1 MKATISQLE
10 YIIALDTYRHFGKAA
25 ENCFITQ
32 PTLSMQ
38 INKLEDNLGVK
49 IFDRSRQPVV
59 PTELGS
65 LILEQAR
72 KVVNEAKKME
82 EIIEDQKL
90 EVSGTLKIGVIPT
103 IAPYLLPLFAKSFM
117 NKYPSINIQVQELL
131 TEDTLAKIK
140 SEAIDVGIVVG
151 PLNDSAFREIP
162 IYYEKFLGYVHN
174 TDLEP
179 ADKPISGKDLENSE
193 LWLLNEGHCF
203 REQVLNICQ
212 NRNFDNI
219 LNYQS
224 GSLEALKRMVDK
236 QGGVTLLPELATL
249 DLSPKD
255 SKKLRVF
262 KKPTPFREVSLVMK
276 RDFLKRR
283 IIEALQKEIID
294 HLPENMRQR
303 EENEIQVINW
313 K

>member
-59 PTELGS
+59 PTELGAM
-65 LILEQAR
+65 ILEQAR

-82 EIIEDQKL
+82 EIIEDQKK
-90 EVSGTLKIGVIPT
+90 EVSGALKIGVIPT

-162 IYYEKFLGYVHN
+162 IYYEKFLGYAHN

-255 SKKLRVF
+255 SKKLRIF

-283 IIEALQKEIID
+283 IIEALQKEIVD
-294 HLPENMRQR
+294 HLPENMKQR

-313 K
+313 R

>member
-25 ENCFITQ
+25 EHSFITQ

-59 PTELGS
+59 PTELGAM
-65 LILEQAR
+65 ILEQAR

-117 NKYPSINIQVQELL
+117 NKYPAIHIQVQELL

-140 SEAIDVGIVVG
+140 SEEIDVGILVG
-151 PLNDSAFREIP
+151 PLNDHSFREIP
-162 IYYEKFLGYVHN
+162 IYYEKFLGYAHK

-179 ADKPISGKDLENSE
+179 ADKAITGNDLENNE

-236 QGGVTLLPELATL
+236 QGGVTLLPELATF
-249 DLSPKD
+249 DLSED
-255 SKKLRVF
+255 DQKKLRIF

-276 RDFLKRR
+276 RDFLKKR
-283 IIEALQKEIID
+283 IIEALQKEIVD
-294 HLPENMRQR
+294 HLPENMQQR

>member
-59 PTELGS
+59 PTELGTM
-65 LILEQAR
+65 ILEQAR
-72 KVVNEAKKME
+72 RVVTEAKKME
-82 EIIEDQKL
+82 EIIEDQKK
-90 EVSGTLKIGVIPT
+90 EVSGALKIGVIPT

-151 PLNDSAFREIP
+151 PLNASSFREIP
-162 IYYEKFLGYVHN
+162 IYYEKFLGYAHN

-179 ADKPISGKDLENSE
+179 PEKAISGKDLENNE

-249 DLSPKD
+249 DLSKED
-255 SKKLRVF
+255 QKKLRIF

-294 HLPENMRQR
+294 HLPENMKQR

-313 K
+313 R

>member
-82 EIIEDQKL
+82 EIIEDQKK
-90 EVSGTLKIGVIPT
+90 EVSGALKIGVIPT

-131 TEDTLAKIK
+131 TEDTLSKIK

-151 PLNDSAFREIP
+151 PLNDSSFREIP
-162 IYYEKFLGYVHN
+162 IYYEKFLGYAHN

-179 ADKPISGKDLENSE
+179 PEKLISGKDLENNE

-249 DLSPKD
+249 DLSPND
-255 SKKLRVF
+255 SKKLRTF

-283 IIEALQKEIID
+283 IIEALQKEIVD
-294 HLPENMRQR
+294 HLPEHMRQR

-313 K
+313 R

>member
-59 PTELGS
+59 PTELGTM
-65 LILEQAR
+65 ILEQAR
-72 KVVNEAKKME
+72 RVVTEAKKME
-82 EIIEDQKL
+82 EIIEDQKK
-90 EVSGTLKIGVIPT
+90 EVSGALKIGVIPT

-151 PLNDSAFREIP
+151 PLNDSSFREIP
-162 IYYEKFLGYVHN
+162 IYYEKFLGYAHN

-179 ADKPISGKDLENSE
+179 PEKAISGKDLENNE

-249 DLSPKD
+249 DLSKED
-255 SKKLRVF
+255 QKKLRIF

-294 HLPENMRQR
+294 HLPENMKQR

-313 K
+313 R

>member
-25 ENCFITQ
+25 DNCFITQ

-49 IFDRSRQPVV
+49 IFDRSRHPVV
-59 PTELGS
+59 PTELGA

-117 NKYPSINIQVQELL
+117 KKYPSIHIQVEELL
-131 TEDTLAKIK
+131 TEDTLSKIK

-151 PLNDSAFREIP
+151 PLNDHAFREIP
-162 IYYEKFLGYVHN
+162 IYYEKFLGYAN
-174 TDLEP
+174 KTDLEP
-179 ADKPISGKDLENSE
+179 ADKSISGKDLENNE

-212 NRNFDNI
+212 NRSFDNI

-236 QGGVTLLPELATL
+236 QGGVTLLPELATM
-249 DLSPKD
+249 DLSND
-255 SKKLRVF
+255 DQKKLRTF
-262 KKPTPFREVSLVMK
+262 NKPTPFREVSLVMK
-276 RDFLKRR
+276 RDYLKRR
-283 IIEALQKEIID
+283 IIEALQKEIVE
-294 HLPENMRQR
+294 HLPENMKQR

-313 K
+313 R

>member
-25 ENCFITQ
+25 EHSFITQ

-65 LILEQAR
+65 MILEQAR

-151 PLNDSAFREIP
+151 PLNDNSFREIP
-162 IYYEKFLGYVHN
+162 IYYEKFLGYAYK

-179 ADKPISGKDLENSE
+179 PEQPISGKDLESNE

-249 DLSPKD
+249 DLSPTD
-255 SKKLRVF
+255 SKKLRTF

-294 HLPENMRQR
+294 HLPVHMKQR

-313 K
+313 R

>member
-25 ENCFITQ
+25 EQSFITQ

-59 PTELGS
+59 PTELGT

-117 NKYPSINIQVQELL
+117 NKYPAIHIQVQELL

-140 SEAIDVGIVVG
+140 SEEIDVGILVG
-151 PLNDSAFREIP
+151 PLNDHSFREIP
-162 IYYEKFLGYVHN
+162 IYYEKFLGYAHK

-179 ADKPISGKDLENSE
+179 ADKAISGNDLENNE

-236 QGGVTLLPELATL
+236 QGGVTLLPELATF
-249 DLSPKD
+249 DLSEED
-255 SKKLRVF
+255 QKKLRIF

-283 IIEALQKEIID
+283 IIEALQKEIVE
-294 HLPENMRQR
+294 HLPENMKNR

-313 K
+313 R

>member
-25 ENCFITQ
+25 EHSFITQ

-59 PTELGS
+59 PTELGAM
-65 LILEQAR
+65 ILEQAR

-82 EIIEDQKL
+82 EIIEDQKM

-117 NKYPSINIQVQELL
+117 NKYPAIHIQVQELL
-131 TEDTLAKIK
+131 TENTLAKLK
-140 SEAIDVGIVVG
+140 SEEIDVGILVG
-151 PLNDSAFREIP
+151 PLNDSSFREIP
-162 IYYEKFLGYVHN
+162 IYYEKFLGYAHK

-179 ADKPISGKDLENSE
+179 PEKPISGKDLENNE

-249 DLSPKD
+249 DLSKED
-255 SKKLRVF
+255 LKKLRIF

-283 IIEALQKEIID
+283 IIEALQKEILD
-294 HLPENMRQR
+294 HLPDNMKKR

-313 K
+313 R

>member
-25 ENCFITQ
+25 EHSFITQ

-59 PTELGS
+59 PTELGAM
-65 LILEQAR
+65 ILEQAR

-82 EIIEDQKL
+82 EIIEDQKM

-117 NKYPSINIQVQELL
+117 NKYPAIHIQVQELL
-131 TEDTLAKIK
+131 TEDTLAKLK
-140 SEAIDVGIVVG
+140 SEEIDVGILVG
-151 PLNDSAFREIP
+151 PLNDNSFREIP
-162 IYYEKFLGYVHN
+162 IYYEKFLGYAHK

-179 ADKPISGKDLENSE
+179 ADKAISGDDLENNE

-236 QGGVTLLPELATL
+236 QGGVTLLPELATF
-249 DLSPKD
+249 DLSKD
-255 SKKLRVF
+255 DQKKLRIF

-283 IIEALQKEIID
+283 IIEALQKEIVD
-294 HLPENMRQR
+294 HLPENMKNR

-313 K
+313 R

>member
-59 PTELGS
+59 PTEMGI

-151 PLNDSAFREIP
+151 PLNDSAFREVP
-162 IYYEKFLGYVHN
+162 IYYEKFLGYAHN

-179 ADKPISGKDLENSE
+179 PEQAISGKDLENNE

-249 DLSPKD
+249 DLSPAD
-255 SKKLRVF
+255 HKKLRTF

-294 HLPENMRQR
+294 HLPENMKRR

-313 K
+313 R

>member
-25 ENCFITQ
+25 EHSFITQ

-59 PTELGS
+59 PTELGAM
-65 LILEQAR
+65 ILEQAR

-117 NKYPSINIQVQELL
+117 NKYPAIHIQVQELL
-131 TEDTLAKIK
+131 TDDTLAKLK
-140 SEAIDVGIVVG
+140 SEEIDVGILVG
-151 PLNDSAFREIP
+151 PLNDSSFREIP
-162 IYYEKFLGYVHN
+162 IYYEKFLGYAHN

-179 ADKPISGKDLENSE
+179 AEKPISGKDLENNE

-236 QGGVTLLPELATL
+236 QGGVTLLPELATF
-249 DLSPKD
+249 DLSEED
-255 SKKLRVF
+255 QKKLRIF

-283 IIEALQKEIID
+283 IIEALQKEIVD
-294 HLPENMRQR
+294 HLPENMKQR

-313 K
+313 R

>member
-25 ENCFITQ
+25 EHSFITQ

-59 PTELGS
+59 PTELGAM
-65 LILEQAR
+65 ILEQAR

-117 NKYPSINIQVQELL
+117 NKYPAIHIQVQELL

-140 SEAIDVGIVVG
+140 SEEIDVGILVG
-151 PLNDSAFREIP
+151 PLNDHSFREIP
-162 IYYEKFLGYVHN
+162 IYYEKFLGYAHK

-179 ADKPISGKDLENSE
+179 ADKAITGNDLENNE

-236 QGGVTLLPELATL
+236 QGGVTLLPELATF
-249 DLSPKD
+249 DLSED
-255 SKKLRVF
+255 DQKKLRIF

-283 IIEALQKEIID
+283 IIEALQKEIVD
-294 HLPENMRQR
+294 HLPENMKQR

-313 K
+313 R

>member
-59 PTELGS
+59 PTELGAM
-65 LILEQAR
+65 ILEQAR
-72 KVVNEAKKME
+72 KVVTEAKKME

-117 NKYPSINIQVQELL
+117 DKYPSIQIQVEELI

-140 SEAIDVGIVVG
+140 SEALDVGIVVG
-151 PLNDSAFREIP
+151 PLNDKALREIP
-162 IYYEKFLGYVHN
+162 IYYEKFFGYAN
-174 TDLEP
+174 KTDLEP
-179 ADKPISGKDLENSE
+179 QDKLITGEDLQNNE

-212 NRNFDNI
+212 NRNFDNV

-249 DLSPKD
+249 DLTEEDK
-255 SKKLRVF
+255 KKLRYF

-276 RDFLKRR
+276 RDYLKRR

-294 HLPENMRQR
+294 HLPIEMKQR
-303 EENEIQVINW
+303 EENELQVINW
-313 K
+313 R

>member
-25 ENCFITQ
+25 GNCFITQ

-72 KVVNEAKKME
+72 RVVNEAKKME
-82 EIIEDQKL
+82 EIIEDQKK
-90 EVSGTLKIGVIPT
+90 EVSGALKIGVIPT

-131 TEDTLAKIK
+131 TEDTLAAIK

-151 PLNDSAFREIP
+151 PLNDSSFREIP
-162 IYYEKFLGYVHN
+162 IYYEKFLGYAHN
-174 TDLEP
+174 TNLEP
-179 ADKPISGKDLENSE
+179 PEEPISGKDLENNE

-249 DLSPKD
+249 DLSPND
-255 SKKLRVF
+255 SKKLRTF

-283 IIEALQKEIID
+283 IIEALQKEIVD
-294 HLPENMRQR
+294 HLPDIMKQR

-313 K
+313 R

>member
-25 ENCFITQ
+25 EKCFITQ

-59 PTELGS
+59 PTELGTS
-65 LILEQAR
+65 ILAQAR

-82 EIIEDQKL
+82 ELIEDQKS
-90 EVSGTLKIGVIPT
+90 EVAGDLRIGIIPT
-103 IAPYLLPLFAKSFM
+103 IAPYLIPLFASSFLK
-117 NKYPSINIQVQELL
+117 KYPGINMHVEELL
-131 TEDTLAKIK
+131 TADTLYKIK
-140 SEAIDVGIVVG
+140 SEALDVGIIVG
-151 PLNDSAFREIP
+151 PIDDQSIREIP
-162 IYYEKFLGYVHN
+162 IYYEKFLVYTHQTN
-174 TDLEP
+174 LEE
-179 ADKPISGKDLENSE
+179 DKLVDGKELEQHE

-212 NRNFDNI
+212 NRNLDNI
-219 LNYQS
+219 LNYKS

-236 QGGVTLLPELATL
+236 QGGITLLPELATL
-249 DLSPKD
+249 DLSQEDKR
-255 SKKLRVF
+255 KLRIF
-262 KKPTPFREVSLVMK
+262 KKPTPFREVCLVMK

-283 IIEALQKEIID
+283 LIEALQKEILD
-294 HLPENMRQR
+294 NLPASIGNR
-303 EENEIQVINW
+303 EENELQVIKW
-313 K
+313 R

>member
-1 MKATISQLE
+1 
-10 YIIALDTYRHFGKAA
+10 
-25 ENCFITQ
+25 
-32 PTLSMQ
+32 
-38 INKLEDNLGVK
+38 
-49 IFDRSRQPVV
+49 
-59 PTELGS
+59 
-65 LILEQAR
+65 
-72 KVVNEAKKME
+72 VVNEAKKME
-82 EIIEDQKL
+82 EIIEDQKK
-90 EVSGTLKIGVIPT
+90 EVSGALKIGVIPT

-131 TEDTLAKIK
+131 TEDTLSKIK

-151 PLNDSAFREIP
+151 PLNDSSFREIP
-162 IYYEKFLGYVHN
+162 IYYEKFLGYAHN

-179 ADKPISGKDLENSE
+179 PEKLISGKDLENNE

-249 DLSPKD
+249 DLSPND
-255 SKKLRVF
+255 SKKLRTF

-283 IIEALQKEIID
+283 IIEALQKEIVD
-294 HLPENMRQR
+294 HLPEHMRQR

-313 K
+313 R

>member
-59 PTELGS
+59 PTEMGI

-117 NKYPSINIQVQELL
+117 NKYPAIHIQVEELL

-140 SEAIDVGIVVG
+140 SEAIDVGIVAG
-151 PLNDSAFREIP
+151 PLDDSSFREIP
-162 IYYEKFLGYVHN
+162 MYYEKFLGYAHQ

-179 ADKPISGKDLENSE
+179 ADKAISGKDLENSE

-236 QGGVTLLPELATL
+236 QGGITLLPELATL
-249 DLSPKD
+249 DLPPAD
-255 SKKLRVF
+255 RKKLRTF

-294 HLPENMRQR
+294 HLPENMKRR

-313 K
+313 R

>member
-25 ENCFITQ
+25 DNCFITQ

-65 LILEQAR
+65 MILEQAR

-82 EIIEDQKL
+82 EIIEDQKK
-90 EVSGTLKIGVIPT
+90 EVSGALKIGVIPT

-151 PLNDSAFREIP
+151 PLNDSSFREIP
-162 IYYEKFLGYVHN
+162 IYYEKFLGYAHN

-179 ADKPISGKDLENSE
+179 PEEPISGKDLENNE

-249 DLSPKD
+249 DLSPTD
-255 SKKLRVF
+255 SKKLRTF

-283 IIEALQKEIID
+283 IIEALQKEIVD
-294 HLPENMRQR
+294 HLPDNMKQR

-313 K
+313 R

>member
-59 PTELGS
+59 PTELGAM
-65 LILEQAR
+65 ILEQAR

-82 EIIEDQKL
+82 EIIEDQKK
-90 EVSGTLKIGVIPT
+90 EVSGALKIGVIPT

-162 IYYEKFLGYVHN
+162 IYYEKFLGYAHN

-249 DLSPKD
+249 DLSPRD
-255 SKKLRVF
+255 SKKLRTF

-283 IIEALQKEIID
+283 IIEALQKEIVD
-294 HLPENMRQR
+294 HLPENMKQR

-313 K
+313 R

>member
-25 ENCFITQ
+25 DNCFITQ

-72 KVVNEAKKME
+72 RVVNEAKKME
-82 EIIEDQKL
+82 EIIEDQKK
-90 EVSGTLKIGVIPT
+90 EVSGALKIGVIPT

-151 PLNDSAFREIP
+151 PLNDSSFREIP
-162 IYYEKFLGYVHN
+162 IYYEKFLGYAHN

-179 ADKPISGKDLENSE
+179 PEEPISGKDLENSE

-212 NRNFDNI
+212 NRNSDNI

-249 DLSPKD
+249 DLSPTD
-255 SKKLRVF
+255 SKKLRTF

-283 IIEALQKEIID
+283 IIEALQKEIVD
-294 HLPENMRQR
+294 HLPENMKQR

-313 K
+313 R

>member
-25 ENCFITQ
+25 EHSFITQ

-59 PTELGS
+59 PTELGAM
-65 LILEQAR
+65 ILEQAR

-82 EIIEDQKL
+82 EIIENQKL

-117 NKYPSINIQVQELL
+117 NKYPAIHIQVQELL

-140 SEAIDVGIVVG
+140 SEEIDVGILVG
-151 PLNDSAFREIP
+151 PLNDHSFREIP
-162 IYYEKFLGYVHN
+162 IYYEKFLGYAHK

-179 ADKPISGKDLENSE
+179 ADKAITGNDLENNE

-236 QGGVTLLPELATL
+236 QGGVTLLPELATF
-249 DLSPKD
+249 DLSED
-255 SKKLRVF
+255 DQKKLRIF

-283 IIEALQKEIID
+283 IIEALQKEIVD
-294 HLPENMRQR
+294 HLPENMKQR

-313 K
+313 R

>member
-65 LILEQAR
+65 MILEQAR
-72 KVVNEAKKME
+72 KVVTEAKKME
-82 EIIEDQKL
+82 EIIEDQKK
-90 EVSGTLKIGVIPT
+90 EVSGALKIGVIPT

-151 PLNDSAFREIP
+151 PLNDSSFREIP
-162 IYYEKFLGYVHN
+162 IYYEKFLGYAHN

-179 ADKPISGKDLENSE
+179 PEKLISGKDLENNE

-249 DLSPKD
+249 DLSKED
-255 SKKLRVF
+255 QQKLRIF

-294 HLPENMRQR
+294 HLPEKMRQR

-313 K
+313 R

>member
-1 MKATISQLE
+1 MKATLSQLE

-25 ENCFITQ
+25 DNCFITQ

-59 PTELGS
+59 PTELGAI
-65 LILEQAR
+65 ILEQAR
-72 KVVNEAKKME
+72 KVVSEAKKLE
-82 EIIEDQKL
+82 EIVEDQKM
-90 EVSGTLKIGVIPT
+90 EISGLLKIGVIPT
-103 IAPYLLPLFAKSFM
+103 VAPYLLPLFAKSFM
-117 NKYPSINIQVQELL
+117 NKYPAIQLQVEELL
-131 TEDTLAKIK
+131 TADTLAKVQ
-140 SEAIDVGIVVG
+140 SEALDVGIVVG
-151 PLNDSAFREIP
+151 PIHDTAFREIP
-162 IYYEKFLGYVHN
+162 MYYEKFLGYAHQ

-179 ADKPISGKDLENSE
+179 AEKPISGEDLENAE
-193 LWLLNEGHCF
+193 LWLLHEGHCF

-212 NRNFDNI
+212 NRSFENV

-249 DLSPKD
+249 DLSSED
-255 SKKLRVF
+255 RAKLRTF

-283 IIEALQKEIID
+283 MIEALQKEIMD
-294 HLPENMRQR
+294 HLPEEMKLR

-313 K
+313 R

>member
-25 ENCFITQ
+25 EHSFITQ

-38 INKLEDNLGVK
+38 INKLEENLGVK

-59 PTELGS
+59 PTELGAV
-65 LILEQAR
+65 ILEQAR

-90 EVSGTLKIGVIPT
+90 EVSGNLKIGVIPT

-117 NKYPSINIQVQELL
+117 NKYPSIRIQVEELL

-140 SEAIDVGIVVG
+140 SEAIDVGILVG
-151 PLNDSAFREIP
+151 PLNDSSFREIP
-162 IYYEKFLGYVHN
+162 IYYEKFLGYAHK

-179 ADKPISGKDLENSE
+179 AEKQISGADLENNE

-212 NRNFDNI
+212 NRNFDNV

-236 QGGVTLLPELATL
+236 QGGVTLLPELATI
-249 DLSPKD
+249 DLSEED
-255 SKKLRVF
+255 QKKLRIF

-276 RDFLKRR
+276 RDYLKRR
-283 IIEALQKEIID
+283 IIEALQKEIVD
-294 HLPENMRQR
+294 HLPENMKQR

-313 K
+313 R